1 MAIIEDNSKN
11 VKDLLGRTE
20 YAESLA
26 DTLASYNGK
35 NSIVVSINEQWGNGK
50 SVVFDYVRQRLEKEH
65 KTEVQIIEFNPWMF
79 KNAED
84 INKAFFEELKASLK
98 VKDKDLI
105 KIIAEYS
112 ELLCMVSDS
121 MEESLKKILDYLPPI
136 IFSISLPFFYSCLEQ
151 LSRSFIAIICF
162 CLGIYFFIYII
173 CSLIKTFIEWHN
185 KYSEEK
191 SLLEVKAELSK
202 AIEQSK
208 KKFIFMIDDVDR
220 LDKKEV
226 LALFKLI
233 KLNADFPNFIY
244 LLAFDENVVA
254 KLISDGN
261 IDGHDYIKKIVQIS
275 LNLPKIRKEQ
285 LTQYLWGL
293 IQNCA
298 EQISPNYS
306 VFFLEETPEREDF
319 ETVFWGGFKDLF
331 SNIRDVKRF
340 VNAFDFSLRQTFQ
353 NEESEVYLPDF
364 LAIEAI
370 RLFNPQCYRFIRNNK
385 DKFVETE
392 SSFLKSKTNNT
403 EDIKKEFAEY
413 LDEMAVSKD
422 QLSLVYEMFP
432 YFKGC
437 LENGGGYHAY
447 YKKSKTYKG
456 RIYKREAFDK
466 YFVFSNIDEDE
477 IKEYEKKK
485 FFTVSENQ
493 PREFGAFLS
502 NYITNGRL
510 KALLASVKR
519 VLENGGEWQVGDLK
533 DTVKAL
539 FESYEKDPNTGGILE
554 DGSAFIFLIDNLL
567 QNKGKNII
575 FEVLEKAFANAKDLS
590 LPVAFY
596 NIAIQKSYYNTDLS
610 QEQKDK
616 LKKLLA
622 NRLCGYSLADLLDM
636 KDFRRIFTSF
646 NALGL
651 EDRRKV
657 ILEEIWRNNSL
668 FVRFLN
674 TFIGAVYS
682 MTEGKS
688 FYFDRNSLKNYLDI
702 DRVKERMDFIK
713 DNEPNIVKENEELFS
728 YFYKPDL
735 WNF

>member
-35 NSIVVSINEQWGNGK
+35 NSIVFSINEKWGNGK
-50 SVVFDYVRQRLEKEH
+50 SVVFDYVRQHLEKEH

-84 INKAFFEELKASLK
+84 INKAFFEELKSSLK

-112 ELLCMVSDS
+112 ELLDMVSDS
-121 MEESLKKILDYLPPI
+121 IGEPLKKLLNFVSPI
-136 IFSISLPFFYSCLEQ
+136 VFSISLPFFYPYLEK
-151 LSRSFIAIICF
+151 LPKWFITIIC
-162 CLGIYFFIYII
+162 LGVYLFINIL
-173 CSLIKTFIEWHN
+173 CPLIKTFIKWCN

-208 KKFIFMIDDVDR
+208 KKFVFMIDDVDR

-254 KLISDGN
+254 KLISDGDF
-261 IDGHDYIKKIVQIS
+261 DGHNYIKKIVQIN

-306 VFFLEETPEREDF
+306 VFFLEGTPECEDF
-319 ETVFWGGFKDLF
+319 KTVFGGGFTDLF
-331 SNIRDVKRF
+331 ANMRDVKRF

-422 QLSLVYEMFP
+422 QLSLVCEIFP

-437 LENGGGYHAY
+437 LENGDGYNVY
-447 YKKSKTYKG
+447 YKKSNTYKG

-485 FFTVSENQ
+485 FFTVSEKQ

-510 KALLASVKR
+510 KVLLASVKR
-519 VLENGGEWQVGDLK
+519 VLEDGGEWQVGDLK

-554 DGSAFIFLIDNLL
+554 DGSAFIFLIKNLL
-567 QNKGKNII
+567 QNQDNTVI
-575 FEVLEKAFANAKDLS
+575 FETFEKAFSNAKDLS
-590 LPVAFY
+590 MPIYFY
-596 NIAIQKSYYNTDLS
+596 NRAIQKFYFNKDLS

-616 LKKLLA
+616 LKNLLA
-622 NRLCGYSLADLLDM
+622 GKLSTQSLAELLDM

-713 DNEPNIVKENEELFS
+713 DKEPNIVKENEELFS

>member
-84 INKAFFEELKASLK
+84 INKAFFEELKASLN
-98 VKDKDLI
+98 VKSYKDLI
-105 KIIAEYS
+105 DKIAKYS
-112 ELLCMVSDS
+112 ELLDMVSDS
-121 MEESLKKILDYLPPI
+121 IGEPLKKLLNFVSPI
-136 IFSISLPFFYSCLEQ
+136 VFSIFLPFLYPYLEK
-151 LSRSFIAIICF
+151 LPKLIIAIIC
-162 CLGIYFFIYII
+162 LSIYLFINIL
-173 CSLIKTFIEWHN
+173 CPLIKTFIKWCN

-220 LDKKEV
+220 LERKEV

-261 IDGHDYIKKIVQIS
+261 IDGHDYIKKIVQIN

-285 LTQYLWGL
+285 LTHYLLGL
-293 IQNCA
+293 IQNCTR
-298 EQISPNYS
+298 QISSDYS

-385 DKFVETE
+385 DKFVEAE
-392 SSFLKSKTNNT
+392 NSFLGSQINNT

-413 LDEMAVSKD
+413 LDEMDVSKD

-437 LENGGGYHAY
+437 LENGDGYHAY
-447 YKKSKTYKG
+447 YKKSNTYKG
-456 RIYKREAFDK
+456 RIYKREDFDK

-485 FFTVSENQ
+485 FFTVSEKQ

-519 VLENGGEWQVGDLK
+519 VLEDGRVWNVGDLK
-533 DTVKAL
+533 ESVKVL

-554 DGSAFIFLIDNLL
+554 DGSAFVFLIKNLL
-567 QNKGKNII
+567 QNQDNTVI
-575 FEVLEKAFANAKDLS
+575 FETFEKAFSNAKDLS
-590 LPVAFY
+590 MPIYFY
-596 NIAIQKSYYNTDLS
+596 NRAIQKFYFNKDLS

-616 LKKLLA
+616 LKNLLA
-622 NRLCGYSLADLLDM
+622 DKLGKQSFADLLDM

-657 ILEEIWRNNSL
+657 ILEEVWQDNSL
-668 FVRFLN
+668 FVKFLN
-674 TFIGAVYS
+674 TFIGKSYS
-682 MTEGKS
+682 MDKGYDSCFYKS
-688 FYFDRNSLKNYLDI
+688 ALANYLDL
-702 DRVKERMDFIK
+702 DKVKKRMDFIK
-713 DNEPNIVKENEELFS
+713 DNEPDIVKENQNLFLS
-728 YFYKPDL
+728 FYKSEED
-735 WNF
+735 